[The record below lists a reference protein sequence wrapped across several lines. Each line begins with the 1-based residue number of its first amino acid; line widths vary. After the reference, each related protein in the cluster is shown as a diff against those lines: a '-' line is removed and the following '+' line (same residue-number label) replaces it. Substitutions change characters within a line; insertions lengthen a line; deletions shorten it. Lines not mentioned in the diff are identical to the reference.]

1 MIDNVN
7 DINRVL
13 FALEALQA
21 TRSRIPR
28 RAVLRYLNGEAIY
41 GQNPPFDPIL
51 EFAKRFLIAINAG
64 MAQVMSPI
72 LPILYSKILR
82 ASVSRFNNSN
92 RHNVSKK
99 KFSQCVYAR
108 TRSNSNRTLGGA
120 LSLVILPGGDK

>member
-1 MIDNVN
+1 MSSRYGTSAKSSFAPKLPRFPGEVSNV
-7 DINRVL
+7 
-13 FALEALQA
+13 
-21 TRSRIPR
+21 
-28 RAVLRYLNGEAIY
+28 
-41 GQNPPFDPIL
+41 IL

-108 TRSNSNRTLGGA
+108 TRSNSNRTVGGA